1 MLRTA
6 ALLLL
11 MSLVPLNPITAPA
24 AASPLSQSFQ
34 EAGVEGTLRIER
46 LGDGRRWVH
55 DAERAAR
62 RMLPASTFKI
72 PHSLFALHVGAVES
86 VDEIVPWDGK
96 HRQIEAWNRPLSL
109 RQAIA
114 VSAVPVYEEIARRIG
129 VERMQAEIERTGYGN
144 QNIGGTIHRFWLRGP
159 LMISADEQIGFLKKL
174 HARSLPYSRAHQE
187 AVIDIIELKR
197 GDGWVLRAKTGW
209 ALSADPDVG
218 WLVGWLEAGEEVYV
232 FAINIDIVDRSDLL
246 ARRDVVLDALE
257 EITGLRL
264 K

>member
-1 MLRTA
+1 MIKSA
-6 ALLLL
+6 ALL
-11 MSLVPLNPITAPA
+11 SLIWLAALISTAMPA

-46 LGDGRRWVH
+46 LSDGRRWVH

-62 RMLPASTFKI
+62 RILPASTFKI

-96 HRQIEAWNRPLSL
+96 HRRIEAWNRPLSL

-114 VSAVPVYEEIARRIG
+114 VSAVPVYEEMARRIG
-129 VERMQAEIERTGYGN
+129 VERMQAEIDRIGYGN
-144 QNIGGTIHRFWLRGP
+144 REIGGTIHRFWLEGP
-159 LMISADEQIGFLKKL
+159 LTISADEQVEFLKKL
-174 HARSLPYSRAHQE
+174 NARSLPYSPAHQE

-197 GDGWVLRAKTGW
+197 GDNWVLRAKTGW

-218 WLVGWLEAGEEVYV
+218 WLVGWLEAGQEVYV

-246 ARRDVVLDALE
+246 ARQNVVLDALE
-257 EITGLRL
+257 AITGLQL